1 MRFRID
7 DEVYRIYGISEEDRR
22 LIEEELSAA
31 AVEPEEENQYEVMPI
46 EEHVRNAF
54 LFRA

>member
-7 DEVYRIYGISEEDRR
+7 DEVYRFYGIAEEDRR

-31 AVEPEEENQYEVMPI
+31 AVEPEEEKNSMKSCQ
-46 EEHVRNAF
+46 
-54 LFRA
+54 